1 MIAIRLDNRFSL
13 DFIYCFKLLT
23 KSFFLFFRYI
33 SISTR
38 STKEELLF
46 FSDPAHLER
55 AIHKEK
61 RGSQDF
67 WDHANLFEFRATFG
81 IVSTQHVSSQTQP
94 SIDRHHFWDRAN
106 LFELRATQTSLHD
119 THILPSH
126 AVLKRT
132 RSMDNITPESIDNNT
147 PESIDNNRETPND
160 NSSRAAIDARL

>member
-55 AIHKEK
+55 AINKEK

-81 IVSTQHVSSQTQP
+81 IVPTQHVSSQTQP

-106 LFELRATQTSLHD
+106 LFELKATQTSLHD

-132 RSMDNITPESIDNNT
+132 RSMDNITPKSIDNNT